1 MFQDTEVSHNLF
13 RTVLI
18 LAILIFITTLVFDA
32 YLMILNKRL
41 NEYAKIVSQNMQL
54 AHVVLDYGN
63 GHRRAFEGEVTP
75 SGLSLMDVLFLA
87 SEAGNFKVGFK
98 EVDNKMLVDSIDNYT
113 NGGGHY
119 WEISFSGVDWKRRLD
134 EFDARQLIFTGGMTA
149 NLTYR

>member
-1 MFQDTEVSHNLF
+1 MFQDTEISHNLF

-32 YLMILNKRL
+32 YLIMLNKTL
-41 NEYAKIVSQNMQL
+41 NEHAKIVSQNMQL
-54 AHVVLDYGN
+54 AHVFLDYGN
-63 GHRRAFEGEVTP
+63 GHRRAFEGDVTP
-75 SGLSLMDVLFLA
+75 GGLSLMDVLLLI

-98 EVDNKMLVDSIDNYT
+98 EINDKVVVDSIDNYA

-119 WEISFSGVDWKRRLD
+119 WEISLSDVDWKRRLD
-134 EFDARQLIFTGGMTA
+134 GFDVRQLIFTGGMTA